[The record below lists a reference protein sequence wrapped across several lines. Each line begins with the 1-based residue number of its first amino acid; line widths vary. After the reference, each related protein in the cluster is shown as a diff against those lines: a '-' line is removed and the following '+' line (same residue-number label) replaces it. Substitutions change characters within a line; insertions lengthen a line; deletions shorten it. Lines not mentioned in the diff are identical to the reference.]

1 MAAMGPRL
9 LLDQGVRRDS
19 DKPVLLYALIPT
31 IVSRHNAYAFVQQEN
46 GQEVG
51 QPPQAPQKPSG
62 GSEMADLP
70 PVCAPAVR
78 QRKRRGASCWSESV
92 QSSAQACR
100 CRACPPW
107 PSSSRGAH
115 CATKM
120 YVVLYV
126 PPETQL

>member
-70 PVCAPAVR
+70 AVR
-78 QRKRRGASCWSESV
+78 AHHVGQRRRRGASCWSESMRTIV
-92 QSSAQACR
+92 QACH
-100 CRACPPW
+100 CRA
-107 PSSSRGAH
+107 
-115 CATKM
+115 
-120 YVVLYV
+120 
-126 PPETQL
+126 